1 MINQEEI
8 SEIEKTAQEL
18 LLKMTIT
25 DLEIK
30 VTFEKNGDESSVVE
44 DIILVN
50 INLLRDPQ
58 FLIGKDGQTL
68 FDLQK
73 VLRAI
78 LNRKIKKSFYLK
90 LDINDYQ
97 KQKIEYLKKTAK
109 LLADEVAL
117 NRESKSFPPMPAY
130 ERRIIHEEL
139 AGRQDVIVKSDGEGN
154 ERRITI
160 SAT

>member
-50 INLLRDPQ
+50 INLLRDP
-58 FLIGKDGQTL
+58 
-68 FDLQK
+68 
-73 VLRAI
+73 
-78 LNRKIKKSFYLK
+78 
-90 LDINDYQ
+90 
-97 KQKIEYLKKTAK
+97 
-109 LLADEVAL
+109 
-117 NRESKSFPPMPAY
+117 
-130 ERRIIHEEL
+130 
-139 AGRQDVIVKSDGEGN
+139 
-154 ERRITI
+154 
-160 SAT
+160 

>member
-1 MINQEEI
+1 M
-8 SEIEKTAQEL
+8 
-18 LLKMTIT
+18 
-25 DLEIK
+25 
-30 VTFEKNGDESSVVE
+30 
-44 DIILVN
+44 
-50 INLLRDPQ
+50 
-58 FLIGKDGQTL
+58 
-68 FDLQK
+68 
-73 VLRAI
+73 RAI